1 MADAPLIF
9 LYATH
14 VPHCRHHIDKVFQGY
29 STLQYMEPGSPGG
42 VKLEIGNRH
51 FGLKGRWFW
60 SCYPGPRICFHP
72 APNPKRTQDSGLRT
86 GGGQASYW
94 NHRYVAFRD
103 SGAGLLAR
111 WAAEGLFPIA
121 PQRAPGASFG
131 KRVDALIRLVHR
143 HDHWSQRRAVHALEG
158 LLLELAEARATADDP
173 EVRQRPWLPAVLQ
186 KLETAGRAGAATL
199 VNYDALAAD
208 LGISVETFRRQFR
221 AAVGVSPHA
230 YVVQARIAAAKKLL
244 AETRL
249 PLKSVAAS
257 MGYNDL
263 FFFARQFRQTAGVTP
278 GMYRRSV
285 QG

>member
-14 VPHCRHHIDKVFQGY
+14 IPRCRHHIDKVFQGY
-29 STLQYMEPGSPGG
+29 YTLQYMEPGSPGG

-72 APNPKRTQDSGLRT
+72 AEDPADPQHSSPSA
-86 GGGQASYW
+86 QHSFW

-103 SGAGLLAR
+103 SGAGLLGR
-111 WAAEGLFPIA
+111 WSAEGLFPIA
-121 PQRAPGASFG
+121 PQRAPAATFG
-131 KRVDALIRLVHR
+131 KRFDALLRLVHR

-173 EVRQRPWLPAVLQ
+173 EVRQRPWLPAILQ
-186 KLETAGRAGAATL
+186 QLEEAGSAGASAL
-199 VNYDALAAD
+199 VNYDALAAG

-221 AAVGVSPHA
+221 AAVGVSPHT

-249 PLKSVAAS
+249 PLKTVAAH

-263 FFFARQFRQTAGVTP
+263 FFFARQFRNTAGVTP

>member
-14 VPHCRHHIDKVFQGY
+14 VPRCRHHIDKVFQGY
-29 STLQYMEPGSPGG
+29 YTLQYMEPGSPGG

-72 APNPKRTQDSGLRT
+72 ADDPPAGF
-86 GGGQASYW
+86 W
-94 NHRYVAFRD
+94 EHRYVAFRD
-103 SGAGLLAR
+103 SGAGLLGR
-111 WAAEGLFPIA
+111 WSAEGLFPIA
-121 PQRAPGASFG
+121 PQRAPAAGFG
-131 KRVDALIRLVHR
+131 KRFDALLRLVHR
-143 HDHWSQRRAVHALEG
+143 HHHWSQRRAVHALEG
-158 LLLELAEARATADDP
+158 LLLELAEARATADDL
-173 EVRQRPWLPAVLQ
+173 EIRQRPWLPAILE
-186 KLETAGRAGAATL
+186 KLDDAGRSGAATL
-199 VNYDALAAD
+199 VNYDALAAS
-208 LGISVETFRRQFR
+208 LGVSVETFRRQFR
-221 AAVGVSPHA
+221 ATVGVSPHT
-230 YVVQARIAAAKKLL
+230 YVVRARIAAAKKLL

-249 PLKSVAAS
+249 PLKTVAAH